1 MGPIHV
7 VTPGM
12 RTIKTAISVVIG
24 LYLSAFFHFD
34 APIFTTI
41 ACITAMQP
49 SYAETF
55 STVKTRIFTCIIGIV
70 LGYFLAL
77 IPASEMVKPLIMGFG
92 ILLTII
98 TLQSF
103 GMRKMISLSVIVFSA
118 SFLTKTDTFVYGINR
133 LLGTVL
139 GVFVSLAVNMLISS
153 PKTQEN
159 LEDALENAYRYTLAM
174 TKELLLSSHVP
185 SLEPLKCEIERATGF
200 LNLLEEEGNLPRH
213 RGPISLKEKRT
224 IITLFIGI
232 NMRLQLIEDM
242 PREVHWLSHANEELL
257 QKIFSA
263 SSIDLS
269 SQADH
274 RDLVYDYHVSTI
286 LKNIL
291 IIQDLLEKQK
301 EE

>member
-1 MGPIHV
+1 MGLVHFV
-7 VTPGM
+7 RPGM

-24 LYLSAFFHFD
+24 LYLSALFHFD

-55 STVKTRIFTCIIGIV
+55 STVKTRIFTCVIGIV
-70 LGYFLAL
+70 LGYILAH
-77 IPASEMVKPLIMGFG
+77 IPASEMLKPLIMGFG

-98 TLQSF
+98 TLQAF

-153 PKTQEN
+153 PKTQED
-159 LEDALENAYRYTLAM
+159 LDDALEKAYDYTLSM
-174 TKELLLSSHVP
+174 TKELLLSSHIP
-185 SLEPLKCEIERATGF
+185 SLDPLKREIERATGF

-213 RGPISLKEKRT
+213 RRPRSLKQKRA
-224 IITLFIGI
+224 IITLFLGVH
-232 NMRLQLIEDM
+232 MRLQLIEDM
-242 PREVHWLSHANEELL
+242 PPEVHWLSHANEELL
-257 QKIFSA
+257 HKIFSA
-263 SSIDLS
+263 TTFDLTP
-269 SQADH
+269 QADH

-291 IIQDLLEKQK
+291 IIQDLLSKQK